1 MQARIL
7 TAKRFFGTSFWLV
20 HKSASRVGT
29 GILTGRNVSS
39 SQRTQ
44 TASQIHDTPAS
55 LSNKT
60 PRVPSPSQ
68 MLYHLPPTSNLSS
81 SPCISQASFHSGALT
96 LSNIISTLR
105 GQQKAK
111 SVYTSRQPGREFKAL
126 PLIAPLLSHSVPF
139 SPFLF
144 LSVVS
149 SLSFF
154 SYSLKQGQQQIPPRG
169 RDPGGTQTKHLI
181 PLVER
186 SREMVTFPTLV
197 SLPCS
202 EGDMVQLWQICYVW
216 GLL

>member
-1 MQARIL
+1 M
-7 TAKRFFGTSFWLV
+7 V

-29 GILTGRNVSS
+29 GILTGINVSS

-60 PRVPSPSQ
+60 PTVPSPSQ

-96 LSNIISTLR
+96 LSKIISTLR
-105 GQQKAK
+105 RQQKAK
-111 SVYTSRQPGREFKAL
+111 SVYTSRQPGCEFKAL

-149 SLSFF
+149 SHF
-154 SYSLKQGQQQIPPRG
+154 SPTHSRKGSSRFHPEA
-169 RDPGGTQTKHLI
+169 GTQ
-181 PLVER
+181 
-186 SREMVTFPTLV
+186 
-197 SLPCS
+197 
-202 EGDMVQLWQICYVW
+202 EGHRQST
-216 GLL
+216 